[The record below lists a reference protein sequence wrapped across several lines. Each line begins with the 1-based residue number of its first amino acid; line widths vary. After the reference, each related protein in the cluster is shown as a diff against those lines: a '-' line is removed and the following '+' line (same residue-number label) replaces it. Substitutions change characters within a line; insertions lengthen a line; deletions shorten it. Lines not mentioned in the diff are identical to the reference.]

1 MRPGFQSSERTYR
14 NPIIE
19 IHQRLPIT
27 YQSFSKIAKPFL
39 PAREARSHDTSV
51 RQLSLRNYIAIECQR
66 FGMYRVTGN
75 DRTYRQA
82 E

>member
-1 MRPGFQSSERTYR
+1 MRPGFQSSQTTYR

-39 PAREARSHDTSV
+39 PARQARFHDTSL
-51 RQLSLRNYIAIECQR
+51 RQLSLCNCIAIECQR
-66 FGMYRVTGN
+66 FEMYRVTPD
-75 DRTYRQA
+75 DRTYR
-82 E
+82 

>member
-1 MRPGFQSSERTYR
+1 MRPGFQSSQTTYR

-39 PAREARSHDTSV
+39 PARQTRFHDTSLQ
-51 RQLSLRNYIAIECQR
+51 QLSLWNYIAIECHR
-66 FGMYRVTGN
+66 F
-75 DRTYRQA
+75 
-82 E
+82 